1 MLWEIKFYK
10 VLEVPCHQ
18 DLATTDLFHLHNRNQ
33 EMEGIEGNLAMKP
46 GQGGCLAHCRLR
58 HWCKGSLW
66 CRITGRRG
74 LPEVSHSFPGQT
86 KLYWSKRGFW
96 QKVSCRPWQLE
107 CTEAQW
113 KHRNCT
119 RGAKKSADIV
129 KGAPLQR
136 TARCTGGAEF
146 LSLQEANTMCPRWTS
161 VILLSL
167 PSGVLG
173 LQEWVAS
180 CLFFWCWDWNQGF
193 LHAGQTLFQLSYI
206 PTPRRQLSSK
216 EPQA

>member
-1 MLWEIKFYK
+1 
-10 VLEVPCHQ
+10 
-18 DLATTDLFHLHNRNQ
+18 
-33 EMEGIEGNLAMKP
+33 MEGIEGNLAMKP

-86 KLYWSKRGFW
+86 KLYWSKKGFW

-107 CTEAQW
+107 RTEAQW

-119 RGAKKSADIV
+119 RVQKRSADIV

-136 TARCTGGAEF
+136 TARCTGGAVSKSSKGKYYASKMNF
-146 LSLQEANTMCPRWTS
+146 CDPPIPNLRSAGITGVSGIMPG
-161 VILLSL
+161 LL
-167 PSGVLG
+167 VLG
-173 LQEWVAS
+173 LEPG
-180 CLFFWCWDWNQGF
+180 LPPCWANTLSAE
-193 LHAGQTLFQLSYI
+193 LHPNTQKTVKF
-206 PTPRRQLSSK
+206 
-216 EPQA
+216 